1 MFLTKGWLGMNRL
14 AFRRG
19 PGPQRTRHRPARRLR
34 LEPLEERY
42 VPSAYS
48 ITDLGTLGGPT
59 SVAFGLNNGGQV
71 VGWAD
76 MKQYV
81 SYKVQDGYHHHI
93 TVYDYTSHAFV
104 WTPTTTNGTSGTMID
119 IDPNPLGTADSSA
132 TDINSSGQVS
142 GSSADQAFIW
152 QGGTSN
158 LLAFNRAQGINNA
171 GQVAGEL
178 NTDSGG
184 IGIPHAVLYSS
195 GTVQDLD
202 SGNTFYYGSWGYG
215 INEAGQVVG
224 AKDRTAFL
232 YSGSSFQD
240 LGTFPGD
247 TDSVA
252 YAVNDATAD
261 HPVQVVG
268 TSIQETGVTPTTNRP
283 FVWDSTHGMQRLDSL
298 STAYGSYPK
307 GINASSQIVGYSD
320 SGAAI
325 LWEPNASS
333 GGYVLTDLNSLLPA
347 KSGWS
352 LYQANA
358 INDKGQIVGMGVFK
372 NKNHAF
378 LLTPTTPSALAQPS
392 ANALISATDASAGST
407 GTRGTAPLD
416 LFFAGDFLATTKQ
429 APLPFASSVKATEAS
444 APILPAM
451 PRGPTGGLGMASQS
465 PSPRAMSSGSS
476 PIDQVFAGFGDQF
489 PDFLDIDLSMDR

>member
-1 MFLTKGWLGMNRL
+1 MC
-14 AFRRG
+14 
-19 PGPQRTRHRPARRLR
+19 
-34 LEPLEERY
+34 LELLEDRY
-42 VPSAYS
+42 LPSAYS

-59 SVAFGLNNGGQV
+59 SVAVGLNNGGQV

-76 MKQYV
+76 TKQYS
-81 SYKVQDGYHHHI
+81 SYKIQEGYHHHI
-93 TVYDYTSHAFV
+93 TVDVYTSHAFV
-104 WTPTTTNGTSGTMID
+104 WTPTSTNGTSGTMID

-142 GSSADQAFIW
+142 GSSSQSDQAFIW
-152 QGGTSN
+152 QGGTLN
-158 LLAFNRAQGINNA
+158 LLAFTRAQGINNA
-171 GQVAGEL
+171 GQVVGEL
-178 NTDSGG
+178 NTVSGG
-184 IGIPHAVLYSS
+184 IAIPHAVIYSS

-232 YSGSSFQD
+232 HSGSSFQN
-240 LGTFPGD
+240 LGTLPGD

-252 YAVNDATAD
+252 YAVNDATTD

-268 TSIQETGVTPTTNRP
+268 TSIQETGVSPTNIYRP

-298 STAYGSYPK
+298 STGYGSFPK

-325 LWEPNASS
+325 LWEPNAAT
-333 GGYVLTDLNSLLPA
+333 GGYALTDLNSLLPA

-378 LLTPTTPSALAQPS
+378 LLTPTTSAALAQPS
-392 ANALISATDASAGST
+392 ANALTSTTDASAGSN
-407 GTRGTAPLD
+407 GKRGAAPLD

-429 APLPFASSVKATEAS
+429 ASLPFASSVKATEAS
-444 APILPAM
+444 APILPDM
-451 PRGPTGGLGMASQS
+451 PCGPTGGLGMASQS
-465 PSPRAMSSGSS
+465 PSPRAESSGSS

-489 PDFLDIDLSMDR
+489 PDFFEIGLSMDR